1 MLPVIT
7 DYALRRG
14 YSPANVPRGWPTPDN
29 RRAAASMDE
38 LYGVWDRI
46 RAWRRPAVL
55 LVLVAGA
62 ALGSAEWVIEAYLRH
77 GGLPARLSRAGE
89 IQGHLGWHLAFD
101 DHVRALQGQ
110 TLCRPCN
117 VPLREPLAAAWW
129 FVLPL
134 LTAGG
139 VVAAARA
146 RKTALVLV
154 PTVVGLALAAPY
166 LLLVGYAA
174 PRFAARST
182 WAVAVR
188 RATRGVVSDAGA
200 HGRGH
205 ALRASLLRRGDK
217 RILNHRREASLVAG
231 RERLMG
237 DMREANEPMMPE
249 AVDSPAPRAQ
259 PTGALAQWLLRH
271 RVQPVG
277 PAAGE
282 AHAEPHAWWKVM
294 CLTGVDYFSSLAY
307 VPAIAALAAG
317 AVSPLA
323 TLLIVALTLL
333 GMLPMYRRVAKES
346 PHGAG
351 SVAMLE
357 DLLPFWWGKLFVL
370 VLLGFVATSWIITIT
385 LSTADASVHVVE
397 NPFFPAALHGH
408 EVALTV
414 ALLLVL
420 GGVFLLGFS
429 EAVSVAIPLV
439 AIFLALNAVVIGIG
453 LVHVFTTPSAWSAWT
468 DALASQGGGFGD
480 LMGPAL
486 LAFPLLVLGLSGFE
500 TGVSMMP
507 LVAAEG
513 ADAEQ
518 RLRSRIRNT
527 RRLLTT
533 AALIM
538 SVYLLS
544 ASFVTTL
551 LIPHEEFAPG
561 GAANGR
567 ALAWLA
573 HEHVGETFGTVYDI
587 STILILWFAG
597 ASAMAGLVNIVPRY
611 LPDYGMAPE
620 WGRAVRPVVI
630 VYTAL
635 CILIT
640 IAFDADVDEQAGAYA
655 TGILA
660 MMVSGAFAVTV
671 SVARHRRRAATVG
684 FALLTAVLLYA
695 LVANVIDK
703 PDGLVISGFFIA
715 GIIIVSLISRVSR
728 TTELRAD
735 RIVFDHDARR
745 FIDDTL
751 AHDNAINIIANRR
764 QAGDVEEYSAKERE
778 QRGVNP
784 VPGSAD
790 VLFLEID
797 VIDPSDFSDTLTV
810 HGVEVDGHRI
820 LRADAPAAP
829 NAIAAILLALR
840 NATDVQPHCYFAWA
854 EGSPLVHMVR
864 YFLLGRGDTAP
875 VTREIIRSHEPDP
888 ARRPGIHVGG

>member
-1 MLPVIT
+1 M
-7 DYALRRG
+7 
-14 YSPANVPRGWPTPDN
+14 
-29 RRAAASMDE
+29 
-38 LYGVWDRI
+38 
-46 RAWRRPAVL
+46 
-55 LVLVAGA
+55 
-62 ALGSAEWVIEAYLRH
+62 
-77 GGLPARLSRAGE
+77 
-89 IQGHLGWHLAFD
+89 
-101 DHVRALQGQ
+101 
-110 TLCRPCN
+110 
-117 VPLREPLAAAWW
+117 
-129 FVLPL
+129 
-134 LTAGG
+134 
-139 VVAAARA
+139 
-146 RKTALVLV
+146 
-154 PTVVGLALAAPY
+154 
-166 LLLVGYAA
+166 
-174 PRFAARST
+174 
-182 WAVAVR
+182 
-188 RATRGVVSDAGA
+188 SDADQTG
-200 HGRGH
+200 
-205 ALRASLLRRGDK
+205 
-217 RILNHRREASLVAG
+217 
-231 RERLMG
+231 
-237 DMREANEPMMPE
+237 MPE
-249 AVDSPAPRAQ
+249 VVDSPALRAQ
-259 PTGALAQWLLRH
+259 PSGGVARWLLRH
-271 RVQPVG
+271 QVQPVG

-282 AHAEPHAWWKVM
+282 GHAEPHAWWKVM

-357 DLLPFWWGKLFVL
+357 DLLPFWRGKLFVL

-397 NPFFPAALHGH
+397 NPFFPEALHGH

-429 EAVSVAIPLV
+429 EAVIVAIPLV
-439 AIFLALNAVVIGIG
+439 AVFLALNAVVIGVG
-453 LVHVFTTPSAWSAWT
+453 LVDVFTTPGAWSAWT
-468 DALASQGGGFGD
+468 DALGDEGGGLGD
-480 LMGPAL
+480 LMRPAL

-507 LVAAEG
+507 LVAAKG
-513 ADAEQ
+513 ADAGQ
-518 RLRSRIRNT
+518 RLRSRIRNA

-544 ASFVTTL
+544 ASFVTTV
-551 LIPHEEFAPG
+551 LIPEKEFEEG
-561 GAANGR
+561 GTANGR

-573 HEHVGETFGTVYDI
+573 HEHVGEAFGTVYDI

-635 CILIT
+635 CIVIT
-640 IAFDADVDEQAGAYA
+640 IAFDADVDAQAGAYA

-671 SVARHRRRAATVG
+671 SSVRRRRRATATG
-684 FALLTAVLLYA
+684 FALLTVILLYA
-695 LVANVIDK
+695 LVYNIVDK
-703 PDGLVISGFFIA
+703 PDGITISGMFIA
-715 GIIIVSLISRVSR
+715 GIIAVSLVSRVSR

-735 RIVFDHDARR
+735 RLVFDEAARR
-745 FIDDTL
+745 FITDTL
-751 AHDNAINIIANRR
+751 AHDNSINIIANRR
-764 QAGDVEEYSAKERE
+764 QAGDLAEYSDKERE
-778 QRGVNP
+778 QRGTNP
-784 VPGSAD
+784 VPGRAD

-797 VIDPSDFSDTLTV
+797 VVDPSDFSETLTV
-810 HGVEVDGHRI
+810 HGVEVDGYRI
-820 LRADAPAAP
+820 LRAEAPAAP
-829 NAIAAILLALR
+829 NAIAAVLLALR
-840 NATDVQPHCYFAWA
+840 DATGVQPHCYFAWA
-854 EGSPLVHMVR
+854 EGSPLMHMFR
-864 YFLLGRGDTAP
+864 YFLIGRGDTAP

-888 ARRPGIHVGG
+888 TRRPGIHVGG